1 MQDHDGDDD
10 ENDDVH
16 DGDDDDDDDVHGGDD
31 DVDDDGDDDVHGE
44 VKPERADVSLCIASL
59 LLHLLKLHSLRQK

>member
-1 MQDHDGDDD
+1 MQD
-10 ENDDVH
+10 H
-16 DGDDDDDDDVHGGDD
+16 DGDDDDDDDVYGGDDDD
-31 DVDDDGDDDVHGE
+31 DVDDDGNDDVHGE